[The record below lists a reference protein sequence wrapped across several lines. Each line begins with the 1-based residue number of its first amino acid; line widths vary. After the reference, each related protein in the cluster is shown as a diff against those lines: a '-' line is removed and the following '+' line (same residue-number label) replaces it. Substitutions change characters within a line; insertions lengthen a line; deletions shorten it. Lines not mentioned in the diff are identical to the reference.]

1 LNSYSKV
8 KSAQDKLISAR
19 NTVAC
24 LKNLNELSVTV
35 SKMPQLK
42 STIQETYTDRIW
54 NPFMATLMDEDIK
67 KRITTAYTKILEPY
81 FLKQTE
87 ESLTCENISALN
99 GNITET
105 YHSVLMLKDKD
116 TKKLERKL
124 KKEKDP
130 LTILELL
137 NVQNTKQ

>member
-1 LNSYSKV
+1 
-8 KSAQDKLISAR
+8 
-19 NTVAC
+19 
-24 LKNLNELSVTV
+24 
-35 SKMPQLK
+35 
-42 STIQETYTDRIW
+42 
-54 NPFMATLMDEDIK
+54 MDEDIK
-67 KRITTAYTKILEPY
+67 KRITTAYIKILEPY